1 MKKVLAL
8 TKRNLLI
15 FFRNK
20 MGVFFSF
27 LSVIIII
34 GLYILFISD
43 LQVAGLKD
51 SLGDVP
57 GIAPLVN
64 SWVMAGL
71 IAVSTVT
78 LSLGS
83 LEIIVADRENNAIN
97 DFLVAPINRNQ
108 VFISYV
114 LSSLIITA
122 LLSITIIIIAE
133 LYIISSGGV
142 VLSFIQMLGVLGITI
157 MCVLSS
163 SLLMLFVISF
173 LKNLQAFS
181 ILSTIVGTMI
191 GFLTGA
197 YMPIGLMPNSIQV
210 IANLLPASQGAALLR
225 KIFLE
230 KPISEVFAHA
240 PSKVVSDYIKL
251 QGVDLYFGSF
261 KLSALFMIIFIIL
274 SIVVFSIMN
283 IIRFKKMKNK

>member
-1 MKKVLAL
+1 MKKVLSL

-20 MGVFFSF
+20 MGVFLSF

-34 GLYILFISD
+34 GLYVLFISD
-43 LQVAGLKD
+43 IQVSDIKN
-51 SLGDVP
+51 SIGDVP
-57 GIAPLVN
+57 GVAALVN

-83 LEIIVADRENNAIN
+83 LATIVTDRENNAIN

-108 VFISYV
+108 VFISYI
-114 LSSLIITA
+114 LSSLIITM
-122 LLSITIIIIAE
+122 LLSTAIIIIAE
-133 LYIISSGGV
+133 IYIVSSGGV
-142 VLSFIQMLGVLGITI
+142 LLTFIQTIEVLGITI

-163 SLLMLFVISF
+163 SLLMLFVVSF
-173 LKNLQAFS
+173 LKNLQAYS

-197 YMPIGLMPNSIQV
+197 YVPIGIMPKTIQV

-225 KIFLE
+225 KIFLD
-230 KPISEVFAHA
+230 KPIVEVFAHA
-240 PSKVVSDYIKL
+240 PSKVVNDYTKL
-251 QGVDLYFGSF
+251 QGVDLYFGNF
-261 KLSALFMIIFIIL
+261 KLSIGFMLFFIIL
-274 SIVVFSIMN
+274 SIVAFSIMN
-283 IIRFKKMKNK
+283 IIRFKKMKSK